1 MRLQKYKIIFVFLP
15 HLNIEIKKMPM
26 VTILT
31 LIGYFI
37 IPIIIILIFNKY
49 RWAKS
54 IGTVIMA
61 YAVGI
66 IAALIGF
73 LATGTEPGAEA
84 LESMQKT
91 LLNVAVP
98 LAIPLMLFNSDFKLW
113 TKSLPKTM
121 AVLIGGLVSILVAVV
136 SGYFIFRNAGIPQF
150 DRVAA
155 MMTGIYTGGTMNFSA
170 LGNMLEVDP
179 SLITLTLTFEE
190 IATLPFIVFIVAGG
204 YKVFRKLLPSK
215 EETDTTEQEQQIETE
230 SFENYKGMLQPKTF
244 GRMMLGFLLSL
255 GMLAIGAGLSLLITG
270 KLNELVVILTITTL
284 AIIASF
290 SPKVRALPKTFE
302 LGMFFI
308 LIFSVVVASK
318 FDIHAIKGSLQ
329 ILWFIVFVMLT
340 SIVLHLIIC
349 KIFKVE
355 GDLFTVGHI
364 SLLCSPPFVPPI
376 VEALGNRKVLLS
388 GIVIG
393 LAGYAAGN
401 YLGVLIAWLLGV
413 F

>member
-1 MRLQKYKIIFVFLP
+1 MA
-15 HLNIEIKKMPM
+15 
-26 VTILT
+26 TILT
-31 LIGYFI
+31 LIGYFVV
-37 IPIIIILIFNKY
+37 PFLIILIFNNFK
-49 RWAKS
+49 WAKS
-54 IGTVIMA
+54 VGTVIMA

-66 IAALIGF
+66 IVALIGI
-73 LATGTEPGAEA
+73 LPTGTEPGAET

-91 LLNVAVP
+91 LMNVAVP

-121 AVLIGGLVSILVAVV
+121 AVLIGGLVSILIAVV
-136 SGYFIFRNAGIPQF
+136 SGYFLFRNTGIPQF

-170 LGNMLEVDP
+170 LGTMLEVDP

-190 IATLPFIVFIVAGG
+190 IATFPFIVFIVAGG
-204 YKVFRKLLPSK
+204 YKFFRWLLPAK
-215 EETDTTEQEQQIETE
+215 ESDDTVAEDTKNVDAE
-230 SFENYKGMLQPKTF
+230 SFENYRGMLQPKTF
-244 GRMMLGFLLSL
+244 GKMMLGFLLSL
-255 GMLAIGAGLSLLITG
+255 GMLAVGAGLSLLITG
-270 KLNELVVILTITTL
+270 KLNELIVILTITTL
-284 AIIASF
+284 AIVASF
-290 SPKVRALPKTFE
+290 SPKVRAMPKTFE

-308 LIFSVVVASK
+308 LIFSIVVASK
-318 FDIHAIKGSLQ
+318 FDIHAIKGSLH
-329 ILWFIVFVMLT
+329 ILWFILFVMLT

-349 KIFKVE
+349 KLFKVE

-401 YLGVLIAWLLGV
+401 YLGVLIAWMLGV

>member
-1 MRLQKYKIIFVFLP
+1 
-15 HLNIEIKKMPM
+15 M
-26 VTILT
+26 VTVFT

-37 IPIIIILIFNKY
+37 IPVLIILLFNKY
-49 RWAKS
+49 RWARS

-73 LATGTEPGAEA
+73 LPTGTEPGAEA

-91 LLNVAVP
+91 LMNVAVP

-121 AVLIGGLVSILVAVV
+121 AVLLGGLVSILIAVV
-136 SGYFIFRNAGIPQF
+136 SGYFLFRNAGIPQF

-179 SLITLTLTFEE
+179 SLITMTLTFEE

-204 YKVFRKLLPSK
+204 YKVFRKLLPAQADGAAAET
-215 EETDTTEQEQQIETE
+215 EEAFKTE

-255 GMLAIGAGLSLLITG
+255 GMLAVGAGLSLLITH

-284 AIIASF
+284 AIAASF

-308 LIFSVVVASK
+308 LIFSIVVASK
-318 FDIHAIKGSLQ
+318 FDIHHIKGSLQ
-329 ILWFIVFVMLT
+329 ILWFIVYVMLT

>member
-1 MRLQKYKIIFVFLP
+1 MITTF
-15 HLNIEIKKMPM
+15 
-26 VTILT
+26 T
-31 LIGYFI
+31 LIGYFV
-37 IPIIIILIFNKY
+37 IPVLIILIFNKY
-49 RWAKS
+49 RWARS

-66 IAALIGF
+66 VAALIGF
-73 LATGTEPGAEA
+73 LPSGTDPGAEA
-84 LESMQKT
+84 FESMQKT
-91 LLNVAVP
+91 LMNVTVP

-121 AVLIGGLVSILVAVV
+121 AVLLGGLVSILIALL
-136 SGYFIFRNAGIPQF
+136 SGYFLFRNAGIPQF
-150 DRVAA
+150 ERVTA

-170 LGNMLEVDP
+170 LGHMLEVDP
-179 SLITLTLTFEE
+179 SLITMTLTFEE

-204 YKVFRKLLPSK
+204 YKFFRRLLPAK
-215 EETDTTEQEQQIETE
+215 ESDDTVAEDTKNVDAE
-230 SFENYKGMLQPKTF
+230 SFENYHGMLQPKTF

-255 GMLAIGAGLSLLITG
+255 GMLAIGAGLSLLITH
-270 KLNELVVILTITTL
+270 KINELVVILTITTL

-308 LIFSVVVASK
+308 LIFSIVVASK
-318 FDIHAIKGSLQ
+318 FDIHHIKGSLQ
-329 ILWFIVFVMLT
+329 ILWFILFVMIT
-340 SIVLHLIIC
+340 SVILHVIIC

-401 YLGVLIAWLLGV
+401 YLGVLIAWILGV

>member
-1 MRLQKYKIIFVFLP
+1 
-15 HLNIEIKKMPM
+15 M
-26 VTILT
+26 VTVFT

-37 IPIIIILIFNKY
+37 IPILIILIFNKY

-73 LATGTEPGAEA
+73 LPTGTEPGAEA

-91 LLNVAVP
+91 LMNVAVP

-121 AVLIGGLVSILVAVV
+121 AVLLGGLVSILIAVV
-136 SGYFIFRNAGIPQF
+136 SGYFLFRNAGIPQF

-170 LGNMLEVDP
+170 LGHMLEVDP
-179 SLITLTLTFEE
+179 SLITMTLTFEE

-204 YKVFRKLLPSK
+204 YKVFRKLLPAK
-215 EETDTTEQEQQIETE
+215 EETEVTEPEEQIETE

-255 GMLAIGAGLSLLITG
+255 GMLAVGAGLSLLITG

-308 LIFSVVVASK
+308 LIFSIVVASK
-318 FDIHAIKGSLQ
+318 FDIHHIKGSLQ